1 MISAK
6 AHGAAAALQN
16 DIDLA
21 KSQALSAL
29 LSPEHLRYL
38 AKQLKLVK
46 IIKEHMEEFKE
57 VYVQQEDEEFNI
69 KILEKVLK
77 NPDNADKGIDEDKFM
92 EGYARFV
99 DKLLGDKFVNSLKQF
114 EKQFLNPDETVKLDV
129 SELSY
134 PDPEIFTVHKHF
146 SLDLLTEE
154 IARLEKEADLVE

>member
-1 MISAK
+1 
-6 AHGAAAALQN
+6 
-16 DIDLA
+16 
-21 KSQALSAL
+21 
-29 LSPEHLRYL
+29 
-38 AKQLKLVK
+38 
-46 IIKEHMEEFKE
+46 MEEFKE